1 MLELT
6 KFKRLLGIE
15 LTDASKD
22 IPLQFALDD
31 TQDVILNYC
40 NLSELPRTLES
51 TAYRIAIDLYRNESP
66 GEETTPL
73 GPVSSISIGDT
84 TTSFKSP
91 SSEFKEHLLKD
102 YKSQLKRFRRV
113 VFK

>member
-1 MLELT
+1 MLEVIKL
-6 KFKRLLGIE
+6 KRLLGMD
-15 LTDASKD
+15 LVDTTKD
-22 IPLQFALDD
+22 ISLQFALDD
-31 TQDVILNYC
+31 VQDMILNYC
-40 NLSELPRTLES
+40 NQPELPRELE
-51 TAYRIAIDLYRNESP
+51 TTVYRIAIDLYRNEAP
-66 GEETTPL
+66 GEESVSL
-73 GPVSSISIGDT
+73 GSVSSISAGDT